1 MAQFVKAT
9 SGGRIV
15 SYPEPRYLGEGG
27 EVSAVYRP
35 ADTKPDLSSPSGNTH
50 YLATHVLTGGEF
62 GLYKIDMAPRAP
74 GPSTH
79 FHRSISESFFVLAG
93 EVQLFDGEQWITARR
108 DDFLYVPVGG
118 LHTFRNGSDAAA
130 SMLLLFSPGA
140 PREEYFENVA
150 EMARSRWTRVR
161 RVSRPSRQLLRRRSQ
176 RTTNLTRR
184 RPNDG
189 TEQPP
194 TTASRL
200 ARSACPRCVKARLS
214 VTPSHEH
221 GLVTLDDHA
230 STQRQ
235 HRCQQSVAGVN
246 ARDLGEQSLR
256 PASHAAGGDVVA
268 GTVPRTHKA
277 PPTINRSGRQVGAQV
292 STTAGHREQLAVG
305 IPHRVPTGPKDHP
318 RDQLGGGCN
327 LNFAGG
333 HSNPH

>member
-1 MAQFVKAT
+1 M
-9 SGGRIV
+9 

-150 EMARSRWTRVR
+150 EMARRGGHEFAEFLVR
-161 RVSRPSRQLLRRRSQ
+161 HDSFFV
-176 RTTNLTRR
+176 
-184 RPNDG
+184 
-189 TEQPP
+189 
-194 TTASRL
+194 
-200 ARSACPRCVKARLS
+200 
-214 VTPSHEH
+214 
-221 GLVTLDDHA
+221 
-230 STQRQ
+230 
-235 HRCQQSVAGVN
+235 
-246 ARDLGEQSLR
+246 
-256 PASHAAGGDVVA
+256 DV
-268 GTVPRTHKA
+268 HSA
-277 PPTINRSGRQVGAQV
+277 PP
-292 STTAGHREQLAVG
+292 
-305 IPHRVPTGPKDHP
+305 P
-318 RDQLGGGCN
+318 
-327 LNFAGG
+327 
-333 HSNPH
+333 